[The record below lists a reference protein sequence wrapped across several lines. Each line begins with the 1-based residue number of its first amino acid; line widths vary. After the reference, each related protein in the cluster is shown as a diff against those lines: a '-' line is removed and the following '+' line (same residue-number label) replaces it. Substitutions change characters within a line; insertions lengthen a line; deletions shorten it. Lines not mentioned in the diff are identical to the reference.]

1 MSPEFSILYRHFLST
16 ARICRFPVTEMETII
31 ADLLQEMDGIIE
43 QTAGGLPSDFPDDI
57 ARSVFDGMKQAR
69 DRLIRLRN

>member
-1 MSPEFSILYRHFLST
+1 
-16 ARICRFPVTEMETII
+16 METII